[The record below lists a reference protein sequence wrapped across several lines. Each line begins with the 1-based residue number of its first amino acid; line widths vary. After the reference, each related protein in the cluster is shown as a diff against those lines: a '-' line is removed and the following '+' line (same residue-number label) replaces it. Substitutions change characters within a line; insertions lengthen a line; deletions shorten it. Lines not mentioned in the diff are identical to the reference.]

1 MAHPR
6 KRPAP
11 ATPPASSSVPERPV
25 ANDPDPAS
33 AAAEDRE
40 RTSDLLVQLTAAYL
54 RDRIDWEDPAMAP
67 FVDWLAAEARA
78 AMSPAERAALAR
90 EADAFAARLRREIGE
105 RDGSKPTD

>member
-11 ATPPASSSVPERPV
+11 ATPPASVPERPLTH
-25 ANDPDPAS
+25 DPDPAS

-54 RDRIDWEDPAMAP
+54 RDRIDWEDPANAP
-67 FVDWLAAEARA
+67 FVNWLAEEARA
-78 AMSPAERAALAR
+78 AMSPAERAALAQ
-90 EADAFAARLRREIGE
+90 EAEAFAARLRRAIDAG
-105 RDGSKPTD
+105 DDAAPTD